1 MLSQVIVTVLTVTC
15 LTPRHASA
23 AEIRGAKPD
32 IVIILADDLGETNNL
47 IQTQSDRG
55 NELPTAEGKPVF
67 NGIDANCGGLR
78 TQRQFQLAPDHS

>member
-1 MLSQVIVTVLTVTC
+1 MPPRQNKIVRFTEMLSQVIVTVLTVTC

-55 NELPTAEGKPVF
+55 NELLNQLKA
-67 NGIDANCGGLR
+67 ARQGGGGASGGR
-78 TQRQFQLAPDHS
+78 K